1 MITRVREGI
10 FGDLNNYFEFG
21 VNDLSKLQTK
31 ISAIIL
37 RIKINTPKATK
48 LLGII
53 GFDGHSLKY
62 ERPK

>member
-1 MITRVREGI
+1 MITRVRDEI

-31 ISAIIL
+31 ISATIL
-37 RIKINTPKATK
+37 RIEINTPKATK

-53 GFDGHSLKY
+53 GLNGHALEY

>member
-1 MITRVREGI
+1 MITRVRDGI

-31 ISAIIL
+31 ISATIL
-37 RIKINTPKATK
+37 RIEINTPKATK

-53 GFDGHSLKY
+53 GLNGHSLKY

>member
-1 MITRVREGI
+1 MITRIRDVI
-10 FGDLNNYFEFG
+10 FSDLNNYFEFG

-37 RIKINTPKATK
+37 RIEINTPKATK
-48 LLGII
+48 LLGRI
-53 GFDGHSLKY
+53 GLDGHSLKY